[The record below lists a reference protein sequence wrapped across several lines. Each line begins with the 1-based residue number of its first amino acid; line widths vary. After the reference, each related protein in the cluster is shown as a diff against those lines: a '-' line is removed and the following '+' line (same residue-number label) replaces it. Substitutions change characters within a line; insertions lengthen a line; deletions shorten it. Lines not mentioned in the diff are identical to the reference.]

1 MKKIFHSLLVLL
13 CTAALLCGAVLP
25 AFAEGAPANGSI
37 NINKAANGETYD
49 IYRIFDLESYT
60 TGENGKYSY
69 TLSEKWANV
78 GFGTAD
84 AFTTYFKLENG
95 YVYPKN
101 ESSYND
107 SATAAEFAVKALAFA
122 KEKKIDNDGSQEAT
136 NGSVAFTGLTLGY
149 YLVDTSLGT
158 LCSLTTTNPTVR
170 IDEKNSVPDIEK
182 NIVENNQLVSSNNAT
197 IGSTI
202 NYQVTIHA
210 KKGATGYVLT
220 DTLSAGLTFNND
232 VKVKIGETSYT
243 SPADYTVATGTSNDF
258 TVTFNQSMLD
268 KLTGNTDILVTY
280 SATLNKDAVIHDGVN
295 KNTVKL
301 HYGNNSETTE
311 KTTSTSTYKFDLVKT
326 DASNTLLAGAKFKLY
341 DSQEGGKE
349 IPLVKFTDNCT
360 YRPAVAGEDGV
371 AIETLGNAPITI
383 QGLANGTYWLEEI
396 QQPAGY
402 NKLTERKSV
411 KLENGN
417 NIATM
422 EGTTYN
428 PANNGGLHIVNQS
441 GTVLPGTG
449 GMGTTLFYIV
459 GGGLMVAAF
468 VLLIAKKRMENKD

>member
-301 HYGNNSETTE
+301 HYGNNSETTR
-311 KTTSTSTYKFDLVKT
+311 KDHQH
-326 DASNTLLAGAKFKLY
+326 LY
-341 DSQEGGKE
+341 LQ
-349 IPLVKFTDNCT
+349 V
-360 YRPAVAGEDGV
+360 
-371 AIETLGNAPITI
+371 
-383 QGLANGTYWLEEI
+383 
-396 QQPAGY
+396 
-402 NKLTERKSV
+402 
-411 KLENGN
+411 
-417 NIATM
+417 
-422 EGTTYN
+422 
-428 PANNGGLHIVNQS
+428 
-441 GTVLPGTG
+441 
-449 GMGTTLFYIV
+449 
-459 GGGLMVAAF
+459 
-468 VLLIAKKRMENKD
+468 

>member
-95 YVYPKN
+95 YVYPKS

-202 NYQVTIHA
+202 NYRVTIHA

-295 KNTVKL
+295 KKTVKL

-349 IPLVKFTDNCT
+349 IKLTEVNDHT
-360 YRPAVAGEDGV
+360 YRPAVGDEKGDDIV
-371 AIETLGNAPITI
+371 TIGNAPITI
-383 QGLANGTYWLEEI
+383 QGLANGTYCLEEI

>member
-25 AFAEGAPANGSI
+25 AFAEGAPVNGSI

-95 YVYPKN
+95 YVYPKS

-258 TVTFNQSMLD
+258 TVTFNQSILD

-349 IPLVKFTDNCT
+349 IKLTEVNDHT
-360 YRPAVAGEDGV
+360 YRPAVGDEKGDDIV
-371 AIETLGNAPITI
+371 TIGNAPITI

>member
-95 YVYPKN
+95 YVYPQN
-101 ESSYND
+101 TYTE
-107 SATAAEFAVKALAFA
+107 ATAAEFAVKALAFA

-258 TVTFNQSMLD
+258 TVTFNQSILD

-349 IPLVKFTDNCT
+349 IKLTEVNDHT
-360 YRPAVAGEDGV
+360 YRPAVGDEKGDDIV
-371 AIETLGNAPITI
+371 TIGNAPITI

>member
-25 AFAEGAPANGSI
+25 AFAEGATANGSI

-95 YVYPKN
+95 YVYPQN
-101 ESSYND
+101 TYTE
-107 SATAAEFAVKALAFA
+107 ATAAEFAVKALAFA

-258 TVTFNQSMLD
+258 TVTFNQSILD

-349 IPLVKFTDNCT
+349 IKLTEVNDHT
-360 YRPAVAGEDGV
+360 YRPAVGDEKGDDIV
-371 AIETLGNAPITI
+371 TIGNAPITI

>member
-95 YVYPKN
+95 YVYPKS

-258 TVTFNQSMLD
+258 TVTFNQSILD

-349 IPLVKFTDNCT
+349 IKLTEVNDHT
-360 YRPAVAGEDGV
+360 YRPAVGDEKGDDIV
-371 AIETLGNAPITI
+371 TIGNAPITI

>member
-95 YVYPKN
+95 YVYPQN
-101 ESSYND
+101 TYTE
-107 SATAAEFAVKALAFA
+107 ATAAEFAVKALAFA

-349 IPLVKFTDNCT
+349 IKLTEVNDHT
-360 YRPAVAGEDGV
+360 YRPAVGDEKGDDIV
-371 AIETLGNAPITI
+371 TIGNAPITI

-402 NKLTERKSV
+402 NKLTKRKSV

>member
-25 AFAEGAPANGSI
+25 AFAEGAPVNGSI

-95 YVYPKN
+95 YVYPQN
-101 ESSYND
+101 TYTE
-107 SATAAEFAVKALAFA
+107 ATAAEFAVKALAFA

-258 TVTFNQSMLD
+258 TVTFNQSILD

-349 IPLVKFTDNCT
+349 IKLTEVNDHT
-360 YRPAVAGEDGV
+360 YRPAVGDEKGDDIV
-371 AIETLGNAPITI
+371 TIGNAPITI

>member
-136 NGSVAFTGLTLGY
+136 NSSVAFTGLTLGY

-349 IPLVKFTDNCT
+349 IKLTEVNDHT
-360 YRPAVAGEDGV
+360 YRPAVGDEKGDDIV
-371 AIETLGNAPITI
+371 TIGNAPITI

-402 NKLTERKSV
+402 NKLTKRKSV

>member
-13 CTAALLCGAVLP
+13 CTAALLCAATLP
-25 AFAEGAPANGSI
+25 AFAEGAPTGSI
-37 NINKAANGETYD
+37 TINNAANGETYD

-69 TLSEKWANV
+69 TLSKKWAA
-78 GFGTAD
+78 FKDDT

-95 YVYPKN
+95 YVYPKEN
-101 ESSYND
+101 YND
-107 SATAAEFAVKALAFA
+107 TTAADFAVKALAFA
-122 KEKKIDNDGSQEAT
+122 KEKKIAHDDST
-136 NGSVAFTGLTLGY
+136 VAANKTASFSDLTLGY

-158 LCSLTTTNPTVR
+158 LCSLDTTNPNAT
-170 IDEKNSVPDIEK
+170 IIEK
-182 NIVENNQLVSSNNAT
+182 NTAPTIDKKIVENKQLVDNNNAT
-197 IGSTI
+197 IGSKI

-210 KKGATGYVLT
+210 TKGATGYVLT
-220 DTLSAGLTFNND
+220 DTLSAGLT
-232 VKVKIGETSYT
+232 
-243 SPADYTVATGTSNDF
+243 
-258 TVTFNQSMLD
+258 LD
-268 KLTGNTDILVTY
+268 KDSIVVKKGDDTLTAGVGTYTAETAEHSLTITFHQALLDTMTNDTNILVTY
-280 SATLNKDAVIHDGVN
+280 SATLNKGAVIHDGVN

-301 HYGNNSETTE
+301 KYGKNSETTE
-311 KTTSTSTYKFDLVKT
+311 KFTETHTYKFDLVKT
-326 DASNTLLAGAKFKLY
+326 DANNTLLAGAKFKLY
-341 DSQEGGKE
+341 DAKE
-349 IPLVKFTDNCT
+349 SGNEIKLTKVDEHT
-360 YRPAVAGEDGV
+360 YRPAVTGETGV
-371 AIETLGNAPITI
+371 VIETLGDAPITI
-383 QGLANGTYWLEEI
+383 QGLANGTYWLEET

-417 NIATM
+417 NTATM

-428 PANNGGLHIVNQS
+428 PANNGGVHIVNQS

>member
-341 DSQEGGKE
+341 DSQEGSKE
-349 IPLVKFTDNCT
+349 IKLTEVNDHT
-360 YRPAVAGEDGV
+360 YRPAVGDEKGDDIV
-371 AIETLGNAPITI
+371 TIGNAPITI

>member
-25 AFAEGAPANGSI
+25 AFAEGAPVNGSI

-202 NYQVTIHA
+202 NYRVTIHA

-349 IPLVKFTDNCT
+349 IKLTEVNDHT
-360 YRPAVAGEDGV
+360 YRPAVGDEKGDDIV
-371 AIETLGNAPITI
+371 TIGNAPITI

-402 NKLTERKSV
+402 NKLTKRKSV

>member
-170 IDEKNSVPDIEK
+170 IDEKNSIPDIEK

-243 SPADYTVATGTSNDF
+243 FPADYTVATGTSNDF

-349 IPLVKFTDNCT
+349 IKLTEVNDHT
-360 YRPAVAGEDGV
+360 YRPAVGDEKGDDIV
-371 AIETLGNAPITI
+371 TIGNAPITI

-402 NKLTERKSV
+402 NKLTKRKSV

>member
-1 MKKIFHSLLVLL
+1 MP
-13 CTAALLCGAVLP
+13 LP
-25 AFAEGAPANGSI
+25 
-37 NINKAANGETYD
+37 
-49 IYRIFDLESYT
+49 RRR
-60 TGENGKYSY
+60 
-69 TLSEKWANV
+69 
-78 GFGTAD
+78 
-84 AFTTYFKLENG
+84 
-95 YVYPKN
+95 
-101 ESSYND
+101 
-107 SATAAEFAVKALAFA
+107 
-122 KEKKIDNDGSQEAT
+122 KIDNDGSQEAT

-280 SATLNKDAVIHDGVN
+280 SATLNENAVIHDGVN

-349 IPLVKFTDNCT
+349 IKLTEVNDHT
-360 YRPAVAGEDGV
+360 YRPAVGDEKGDDIV
-371 AIETLGNAPITI
+371 TIGNAPITI

-402 NKLTERKSV
+402 NKLTKRKSV

>member
-25 AFAEGAPANGSI
+25 AFAEGAPVNGSI

-202 NYQVTIHA
+202 NYRVTIHA

-243 SPADYTVATGTSNDF
+243 FPADYTVATGTSNDF

-349 IPLVKFTDNCT
+349 IKLTEVNDHT
-360 YRPAVAGEDGV
+360 YRPAVGDEKGDDIV
-371 AIETLGNAPITI
+371 TIGNAPITI

-402 NKLTERKSV
+402 NKLTKRKSV

>member
-202 NYQVTIHA
+202 NYRVTIHA

-349 IPLVKFTDNCT
+349 IKLTEVNDHT
-360 YRPAVAGEDGV
+360 YRPAVGDEKGDDIV
-371 AIETLGNAPITI
+371 TIGNAPITI

-402 NKLTERKSV
+402 NKLTKRKSV